1 MGEDQEVGHRER
13 VAEARDLR
21 QLTAPAC
28 SLECTEMRHL
38 TIRHTPPLG
47 VNRKG
52 PKRNG
57 LAQLAG
63 TWTAE
68 EHASFEAALAVT
80 EQIDEEL
87 WLPDPS
93 RASR

>member
-1 MGEDQEVGHRER
+1 
-13 VAEARDLR
+13 
-21 QLTAPAC
+21 
-28 SLECTEMRHL
+28 MRHL
-38 TIRHTPPLG
+38 KTRVVELLRQALG
-47 VNRKG
+47 VNCKG

-68 EHASFEAALAVT
+68 ERASFEAALAVT

-87 WLPDPS
+87 W
-93 RASR
+93 R